1 MEKTAR
7 RQQIIKWQVI
17 LGAGVCAFIAFC
29 DLPGG
34 VIAADA
40 KTEMVEYIDRVWN
53 ETTKQVDETNANHEC
68 EVLTRSMLESGLKGG
83 DSPDKATWYVL
94 DESIKMNEFGHVGK
108 GYYID
113 ITGYVNI
120 ILKDDIVEYIKGYLK
135 ELTDLMGIKVE
146 FETQKRESYIKVNM
160 ISDNNAILIGKN
172 GRTMSSLQTLVKQS
186 IQNKLGIRV
195 NVILDANEYKQK
207 QEKNIERL
215 AIRLA
220 KDVRKTKI
228 EVKMDSMNSYE
239 RRLVHNVLTNFKGV
253 TTISEGEEPNRY
265 VIIKPTEE

>member
-1 MEKTAR
+1 
-7 RQQIIKWQVI
+7 
-17 LGAGVCAFIAFC
+17 
-29 DLPGG
+29 
-34 VIAADA
+34 
-40 KTEMVEYIDRVWN
+40 
-53 ETTKQVDETNANHEC
+53 
-68 EVLTRSMLESGLKGG
+68 MLELKNKVYEGKN
-83 DSPDKATWYVL
+83 SEELLNKALSELNASTNEVYYNMSEEVTG
-94 DESIKMNEFGHVGK
+94 SIFKSK
-108 GYYID
+108 KY
-113 ITGYVNI
+113 TLNI

-146 FETQKRESYIKVNM
+146 FETQKRETYIKVNM

-172 GRTMSSLQTLVKQS
+172 GRTMTSLQTLVKQS